1 MQPDLTLTNGRF
13 DLPPSAR
20 GVLVAPIEHRGEP
33 RPVPVV
39 VRSNGP
45 ITRLFRSFFRA

>member
-20 GVLVAPIEHRGEP
+20 GVLIVPIEHRDVP

-39 VRSNGP
+39 VRSNGA
-45 ITRLFRSFFRA
+45 IRRLFSSFFRA